1 MIGDCSLEDILMIL
15 LFGIFTK
22 ISMNKI
28 KEDEDEAW
36 WIAVKII
43 YEVIKIFYYNIILAC
58 YWIFKWVNF
67 RIKLS
72 FYQEYKKN
80 VYQ

>member
-43 YEVIKIFYYNIILAC
+43 YEVFILILII
-58 YWIFKWVNF
+58 VN
-67 RIKLS
+67 LS
-72 FYQEYKKN
+72 LQQDFFLD
-80 VYQ
+80 

>member
-1 MIGDCSLEDILMIL
+1 MIL

-28 KEDEDEAW
+28 KDDEDEMW

-43 YEVIKIFYYNIILAC
+43 YEVLFIA
-58 YWIFKWVNF
+58 NF
-67 RIKLS
+67 
-72 FYQEYKKN
+72 
-80 VYQ
+80 